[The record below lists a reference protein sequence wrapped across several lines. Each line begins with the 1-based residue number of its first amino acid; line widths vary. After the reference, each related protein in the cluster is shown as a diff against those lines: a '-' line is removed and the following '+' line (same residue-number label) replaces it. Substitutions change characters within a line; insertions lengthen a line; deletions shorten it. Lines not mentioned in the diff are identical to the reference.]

1 MEHSSDSR
9 DLQGIEIYPD
19 AERLAQAVADHFVS
33 LARQAVANNGRFA
46 VALAGGSTPRA
57 AYTLLAGD
65 EFVTRMDWSHVHV
78 FWGDERCVPPDH
90 GDSNYRTAREA
101 LLDRVPLPSE
111 NVNRIRGELEPAQA
125 AAEYESAL
133 RAFFSPSAKDRQA
146 SGETHIA
153 RFDLILLGMGDDGHT
168 ASLFPGTAAI
178 SEHTRW
184 AMANFVEKL
193 DKWRITLT
201 SAVINAA
208 TNVTFVVSGSG
219 KAERL
224 RQVLTGPYQPDTLP
238 AQLVNPD
245 RGRLRWLVDEAAATL
260 LKGG

>member
-1 MEHSSDSR
+1 MGHASDSR
-9 DLQGIEIYPD
+9 DLLGIEEYPD
-19 AERLAQAVADHFVS
+19 AERLAQAVADHFVR

-46 VALAGGSTPRA
+46 VALAGGSTPRV
-57 AYTLLAGD
+57 AYTLLAGN
-65 EFVTRMDWSHVHV
+65 EFATRVDWSHVHV

-90 GDSNYRTAREA
+90 ADSNYGMAREA
-101 LLDRVPLPSE
+101 LLEHVPLPPE
-111 NVNRIRGELEPAQA
+111 NVHRIRGELAPAQA
-125 AAEYESAL
+125 AAGYENAL
-133 RAFFSPSAKDRQA
+133 RAFFSPPAEDRQA
-146 SGETHIA
+146 NGETNVA

-168 ASLFPGTAAI
+168 ASLFPGTVAV

-184 AMANFVEKL
+184 VMANFVEKL
-193 DKWRITLT
+193 DSWRITLT

-208 TNVTFVVSGSG
+208 ANVTFVVSGSG

-224 RQVLTGPYQPDTLP
+224 RQVLTGPYQPDALP